1 MAYRGVMKARIKKLY
16 GGDVTV
22 SKAKKLKARKDAT
35 PRDKQLA
42 NWFINMQT
50 NKPSPIAKRKDPVK
64 GTGKKPKGSGRRLY
78 TDENPKDTVSI
89 KFATP
94 SDARATVAK
103 VKKISKP
110 YARKIQILTV
120 GEQRAK
126 VMKKTQVAAIFKRG
140 KEAIRKARK
149 NV

>member
-22 SKAKKLKARKDAT
+22 SKARKLKARKDAT

-50 NKPSPIAKRKDPVK
+50 NKPSPIAKRKDPIK

-103 VKKISKP
+103 VKRISKP

-140 KEAIRKARK
+140 KEALKKNRK